1 MDQRRVQLYASIAEI
16 VSAVAV
22 VISLLY
28 VASEFRQAKTLTER
42 DVDHELFERVREENR
57 ILIENPDVAAMVIAA
72 ATDPGQLTPVDRLRY
87 LALQHQFFDSW
98 ELAWGY
104 HADGV
109 LGDELW
115 SEWDGWFGDRARRLP
130 PIAWAGNRENFS
142 GLSFRTHVDRVVGF
156 DGATP
161 SAAPPAGD

>member
-1 MDQRRVQLYASIAEI
+1 MDRQRVQLWASIAEI

-42 DVDHELFERVREENR
+42 DADAQLFERVSAANS
-57 ILIENPDVAAMVIAA
+57 ILIENPDIAEIAIRAAQ
-72 ATDPGQLTPVDRLRY
+72 DPDQLSDADRLRY
-87 LALQHQFFDSW
+87 LAYQHQFFDSW

-109 LGDELW
+109 LGPETW
-115 SEWDGWFGDRARRLP
+115 KSWDDWFAIRARQAPRF
-130 PIAWAGNRENFS
+130 AWNENRENFT
-142 GLSFRTHVDRVVGF
+142 GTEFRDHVDRALKMESTAAVEA
-156 DGATP
+156 D
-161 SAAPPAGD
+161 SAR

>member
-42 DVDHELFERVREENR
+42 DVDRELFERVREENR
-57 ILIENPDVAAMVIAA
+57 ILIENPDVAAIVLAA
-72 ATDPGQLTPVDRLRY
+72 ADDPGKLTPVDRLRY

-98 ELAWGY
+98 EVAWGY
-104 HADGV
+104 HDDGV

-115 SEWDGWFGDRARRLP
+115 REWDDWFGERARRLP
-130 PIAWAGNRENFS
+130 RLAWAENRENFS
-142 GLSFRTHVDRVVGF
+142 GGSFRAHVDRKVGF
-156 DGATP
+156 GG
-161 SAAPPAGD
+161 AAPRAAPD